1 MVLPVELQPY
11 AENLYRRFPEEF
23 IALGMPGLEEVFD
36 LRPRGT
42 WSRRIAETP
51 SEKTVEITIRRWTP
65 GTVAAA
71 AGAIGGPS
79 SLGQHQV
86 APGFYPQNFGGG
98 YFLGGSAGYPHHQQ
112 LGHPQTA
119 YLQQLHQL
127 QQQQLA
133 AASVGLAG
141 AVGTGLSSL
150 GLPPSMQSF
159 GQSPPPPHP
168 AAAAPGFSDSH
179 GLVAPAP
186 QQAPAAPPLQ
196 ATPAGLDEQTTQRLS
211 RMESALTMLKPQI
224 EAVLAGQAQAK
235 KQAAGGTSSADH
247 AAGAQSPGG
256 IGGGAEQAA
265 GQQRGQG
272 QAGTEPVN
280 TDLRNRRNLGRMQLQ
295 INTSPDDRP
304 RPQTTT
310 TQSVTMVAAAA
321 ANPSMAGGADV
332 AAAGAASP
340 AVVAIP
346 RSQSE
351 GSSLVAQG
359 NAAGVERRRPGGVS
373 TVRVAPS
380 FMDPASPR
388 SPGFYSAWK

>member
-11 AENLYRRFPEEF
+11 AENLYHRFPEEF

-51 SEKTVEITIRRWTP
+51 LEKTVEITIRRWTP

-79 SLGQHQV
+79 SLSQHQV
-86 APGFYPQNFGGG
+86 ALGFYPQNFGGG
-98 YFLGGSAGYPHHQQ
+98 YFPGGSAGYPQHQQ
-112 LGHPQTA
+112 FGHPQAA

-141 AVGTGLSSL
+141 VVGTGLTNL
-150 GLPPSMQSF
+150 GLPSTMQSF
-159 GQSPPPPHP
+159 GQSPPPHP
-168 AAAAPGFSDSH
+168 AAAAPGLSDVH
-179 GLVAPAP
+179 GLGAP
-186 QQAPAAPPLQ
+186 QQVPAAPAQ
-196 ATPAGLDEQTTQRLS
+196 QSTPIGLDEQTTQRLS
-211 RMESALTMLKPQI
+211 RMESALTVLKPQI

-235 KQAAGGTSSADH
+235 KQAAGGTSSSSTDH

-256 IGGGAEQAA
+256 IGGGTEQAA

-272 QAGTEPVN
+272 QAATEAAN

-304 RPQTTT
+304 RPQAT
-310 TQSVTMVAAAA
+310 TQVTLVAAAA
-321 ANPSMAGGADV
+321 ANPSMAVGADA
-332 AAAGAASP
+332 AAAGGASP

-359 NAAGVERRRPGGVS
+359 NVGVERRRPPGGVS